1 MRILLSND
9 DGIEADGLQCL
20 ERVARSFSDDVWV
33 VAPEKDQ
40 SGASHSLSL
49 MNPVR
54 CRGLEQR
61 KFAVEGTPTDRILLG
76 VRHLPPPQA

>member
-9 DGIEADGLQCL
+9 DGIDADGLKCV

-49 MNPVR
+49 MNPIQIPAFSSSAN
-54 CRGLEQR
+54 LQ
-61 KFAVEGTPTDRILLG
+61 
-76 VRHLPPPQA
+76 